1 MKRDRVATAWIA
13 AAVSFCISFGGAA
26 CLITGFSM
34 DDHDRFKEGDTAS
47 ILMLA
52 VLCVLFCVI
61 FAVWFSGKRKRW
73 LGVGIGA
80 AVLGILWLTG
90 ILGDGIEAL
99 VYRLSYT
106 YGSAYGFPGLRWG
119 QRDPMRT
126 SPDVGIGLLAVL
138 ASMATANAICRRK
151 NVSPA
156 VGAGLLPLALCLVV
170 TDTVPDNWCIFLLIA
185 GLALLLLTQT
195 VRIRSAREGNRLTAL
210 LLAPVILATSVL
222 FWAVP
227 RETYGSSSDEVQQK
241 ILSWFQSTPFVQL
254 NPDGS
259 FGFGFGGSSYGTVD
273 LSTVGPKANAPYA
286 VMDVTA
292 AETGT
297 IYLRGQS
304 LDHYTGKAWEASNA
318 STGGDTGW
326 TGQSGS
332 VTVVGDVTISTRGGQ
347 PLYYFPYY
355 PMGANWENALLASEG
370 FDEGRVNNPKRDRIY
385 TFTQRRLLTTGT
397 GYAELSGQ
405 MAIQCLQLPDSTYG
419 RAKVILGQIPEYKSF
434 LTVAEKVRVIGK
446 FVENSATYSLATK
459 RMPSHESDFALW
471 FLMQADTG
479 YCVHFASAATV
490 LLRAAGVPARYV
502 TGYMAHGIKNQEVTV
517 TADDAHAWV
526 EYFDSRYGW
535 RVLDPTPGSGEVDD
549 PYTPPT
555 ETTQP
560 QQTDPDQTTGPSHD
574 TQPDD
579 TDPTDPD
586 LPKPT
591 TPVGGAEQPGTKPK
605 PDLSWLW
612 MILKVQLWICAAVAV
627 IFGQYRLRLALR
639 RKNRKK
645 GSSNKQV
652 LALWQEVLLMCRIL
666 RKQPPEELL
675 TLAEK
680 AKFSQHT
687 MRSDERMAMTAYL
700 GELSKELAEKPWYEK
715 IPIKLIFAVA

>member
-1 MKRDRVATAWIA
+1 MV
-13 AAVSFCISFGGAA
+13 
-26 CLITGFSM
+26 
-34 DDHDRFKEGDTAS
+34 
-47 ILMLA
+47 
-52 VLCVLFCVI
+52 
-61 FAVWFSGKRKRW
+61 
-73 LGVGIGA
+73 
-80 AVLGILWLTG
+80 
-90 ILGDGIEAL
+90 
-99 VYRLSYT
+99 
-106 YGSAYGFPGLRWG
+106 
-119 QRDPMRT
+119 
-126 SPDVGIGLLAVL
+126 
-138 ASMATANAICRRK
+138 
-151 NVSPA
+151 
-156 VGAGLLPLALCLVV
+156 
-170 TDTVPDNWCIFLLIA
+170 
-185 GLALLLLTQT
+185 
-195 VRIRSAREGNRLTAL
+195 
-210 LLAPVILATSVL
+210 
-222 FWAVP
+222 
-227 RETYGSSSDEVQQK
+227 
-241 ILSWFQSTPFVQL
+241 
-254 NPDGS
+254 
-259 FGFGFGGSSYGTVD
+259 
-273 LSTVGPKANAPYA
+273 
-286 VMDVTA
+286 
-292 AETGT
+292 
-297 IYLRGQS
+297 
-304 LDHYTGKAWEASNA
+304 
-318 STGGDTGW
+318 
-326 TGQSGS
+326 
-332 VTVVGDVTISTRGGQ
+332 
-347 PLYYFPYY
+347 
-355 PMGANWENALLASEG
+355 
-370 FDEGRVNNPKRDRIY
+370 
-385 TFTQRRLLTTGT
+385 
-397 GYAELSGQ
+397 
-405 MAIQCLQLPDSTYG
+405 IQCLQLPDSTYG

-434 LTVAEKVRVIGK
+434 LTVAEKVRVIGR

-700 GELSKELAEKPWYEK
+700 GELSKELAEKPWYVK